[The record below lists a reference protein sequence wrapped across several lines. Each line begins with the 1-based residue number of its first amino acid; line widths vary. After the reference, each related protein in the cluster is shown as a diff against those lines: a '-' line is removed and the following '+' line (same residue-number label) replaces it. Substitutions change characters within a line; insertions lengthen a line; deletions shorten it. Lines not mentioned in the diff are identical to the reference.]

1 MNSHTNPNFP
11 YINPTLPPPQ
21 SEGPL
26 LPSAPPLYPDIIR
39 TEHLN
44 NTLMGPIIAPVNV
57 AAANAAANTV
67 AANAAANAAAANA
80 AAINAAAINAA
91 AVNANNEDQLDNLYE
106 CILRQI
112 QYYLEEK
119 ALVIARWTKNDGLF
133 ETFVWDRN
141 SLFLGKIT
149 ILLSKNETNSII
161 PHTVDINITTDH
173 HNKINKWDVRHYNNH
188 FNYHITL
195 NLERNDTLHFLCE
208 DIHYIIT
215 PKYLAKRKM
224 TFWNLLDGSYFV
236 RNTRVL
242 N

>member
-21 SEGPL
+21 SGGPL

-67 AANAAANAAAANA
+67 AANAAANA

>member
-21 SEGPL
+21 SGVPPHSGGPL

-39 TEHLN
+39 TDHQN
-44 NTLMGPIIAPVNV
+44 NTLMGPIIVPVNV
-57 AAANAAANTV
+57 A

-80 AAINAAAINAA
+80 AAATNAANAAAAAA
-91 AVNANNEDQLDNLYE
+91 AVNANNEEQLDNLYE
-106 CILRQI
+106 CILQQI

-119 ALVIARWTKNDGLF
+119 ALVIARWTKNNGLF

-141 SLFLGKIT
+141 NLFLGKIT
-149 ILLSKNETNSII
+149 ILLSKNDTSSII

-173 HNKINKWDVRHYNNH
+173 HNKINKWDVRHYDSH

-208 DIHYIIT
+208 DIYYIIT
-215 PKYLAKRKM
+215 PRYLSKRRM

-236 RNTRVL
+236 RNTRVI